1 MKKNEENVEIEV
13 LELSPEDSL
22 IFAEAILNPREPSD
36 VLRRDF
42 ELYKKMVISDQDDI
56 GETETNS
63 SSPKKTV
70 DGSLK

>member
-1 MKKNEENVEIEV
+1 MKNNEENVEIEV

-22 IFAEAILNPREPSD
+22 IFAEAILNPREPSE

-42 ELYKKMVISDQDDI
+42 ELYEKMVISDQDDI

-63 SSPKKTV
+63 SSPKKRLTEV
-70 DGSLK
+70 